1 MGKRTVIWTKRAEDE
16 LKNVLEFY
24 IERNQSNYYSLKL
37 IEEVE
42 KVTKL
47 ISSFP
52 LMGRISNNGKTRV
65 LVKNKF
71 LIFYE
76 VYTNAIAI
84 MSFWDG
90 RQNPEKRMD
99 S

>member
-1 MGKRTVIWTKRAEDE
+1 
-16 LKNVLEFY
+16 
-24 IERNQSNYYSLKL
+24 L